1 MFATLSRVATRSR
14 IAGLMVLVAAGT
26 LLWHVLACVESP
38 MAFSPDGKDLAF
50 VTMEPFE
57 LKGLHLAGP
66 HCFRLFVLSG
76 GKDLRVIEQ
85 TTEAILTAPAY
96 SPDGKQIC
104 YLRIPLLTSGTAGSF
119 LLSRHGSVRAPWR
132 MTGFSTA
139 FHAARRSFSSLT
151 RWRARSAVS
160 RGMRR

>member
-14 IAGLMVLVAAGT
+14 IAGLMVFVAAGT

-50 VTMEPFE
+50 VTVEPFE

-66 HCFRLFVLSG
+66 HCFRLFVASG
-76 GKDLRVIEQ
+76 GKDLRLIEQ
-85 TTEAILTAPAY
+85 TTDAMLTAPAF

-104 YLRIPLLTSGTAGSF
+104 YLRIPLLTAERARQRVKEEKERRAAWNAVEKPVI
-119 LLSRHGSVRAPWR
+119 RHGARTDPWR
-132 MTGFSTA
+132 ESRKLPA
-139 FHAARRSFSSLT
+139 VPD
-151 RWRARSAVS
+151 VS